1 MRIHLHPMQ
10 FLQDCHVED
19 MMNYTPR
26 FSLMVEVSRL
36 IASLVTDEAF
46 MRARHITERDDFV
59 YRIRSGKLLREIWS
73 QIPTSTEPDHHYM
86 SPCSVLLRGSESVV
100 GGSSREIA
108 ACVACVD
115 SMRSAYATS
124 QPVLSAL
131 ESAWESTGGRSLR
144 IVACF
149 NVSCARGG
157 PALAGGGDEWVGHQ
171 DQPFCSRACLASY
184 IAMCKD
190 V

>member
-73 QIPTSTEPDHHYM
+73 QIPTRTEPDHHYM